1 MALIDF
7 SSCPVINT
15 KLYGGSNGKKIGIIF
30 NNEKYLLKF
39 SSKNNGKY
47 SNSVISEYIGCHIFN
62 LLGFSTQETILG
74 KYKNGKEYLVVAC
87 KDFTE
92 PNKIFYDF
100 ASLKNSIITSSK
112 LGFGTELDEVLDV
125 ILEQN
130 LYDKVKLKEFFW
142 QMFIVDSFVGNFDRT

>member
-47 SNSVISEYIGCHIFN
+47 SNSVISEYIACHIFN

-74 KYKNGKEYLVVAC
+74 KYKNGK
-87 KDFTE
+87 
-92 PNKIFYDF
+92 KIFGCC
-100 ASLKNSIITSSK
+100 L
-112 LGFGTELDEVLDV
+112 
-125 ILEQN
+125 
-130 LYDKVKLKEFFW
+130 
-142 QMFIVDSFVGNFDRT
+142 

>member
-47 SNSVISEYIGCHIFN
+47 SNSVISEYIACHIFN

-74 KYKNGKEYLVVAC
+74 KYKNGKKYLVVAC

-100 ASLKNSIITSSK
+100 ASLKILLLIVVN
-112 LGFGTELDEVLDV
+112 LD
-125 ILEQN
+125 LEQN
-130 LYDKVKLKEFFW
+130 LMKYL
-142 QMFIVDSFVGNFDRT
+142 MLY

>member
-47 SNSVISEYIGCHIFN
+47 SNSVISEYIACHIFN

-100 ASLKNSIITSSK
+100 ASLKNSIINSSK
-112 LGFGTELDEVLDV
+112 LG
-125 ILEQN
+125 
-130 LYDKVKLKEFFW
+130 
-142 QMFIVDSFVGNFDRT
+142 DRKSVV

>member
-15 KLYGGSNGKKIGIIF
+15 KLYGGSNGKKVCIIF

-47 SNSVISEYIGCHIFN
+47 SNSVISEYIACHIFN

-74 KYKNGKEYLVVAC
+74 KYKYGKEYLIVAC

-100 ASLKNSIITSSK
+100 ASLKKILLLIVVN
-112 LGFGTELDEVLDV
+112 LD
-125 ILEQN
+125 LEQN
-130 LYDKVKLKEFFW
+130 LMKYL
-142 QMFIVDSFVGNFDRT
+142 MLY

>member
-47 SNSVISEYIGCHIFN
+47 SNSVISEYIACHIFN
-62 LLGFSTQETILG
+62 LLGFSTQETLLG
-74 KYKNGKEYLVVAC
+74 KYKNGKKYLVVLV
-87 KDFTE
+87 
-92 PNKIFYDF
+92 KILRNQIKYFMILLH
-100 ASLKNSIITSSK
+100 LKILLLIVVN
-112 LGFGTELDEVLDV
+112 LD
-125 ILEQN
+125 LEQN
-130 LYDKVKLKEFFW
+130 LMKCLALY
-142 QMFIVDSFVGNFDRT
+142 

>member
-15 KLYGGSNGKKIGIIF
+15 KLYGGSNGKKICIIF

-47 SNSVISEYIGCHIFN
+47 SNSVISEYIACHIFN

-87 KDFTE
+87 KDFTK
-92 PNKIFYDF
+92 PNKIFYD
-100 ASLKNSIITSSK
+100 
-112 LGFGTELDEVLDV
+112 LD
-125 ILEQN
+125 LEQN
-130 LYDKVKLKEFFW
+130 LMKYL
-142 QMFIVDSFVGNFDRT
+142 MLY